1 MEKEFNLS
9 ERIVDDLRGGGQL
22 GIRID
27 DVKEFIR
34 LLKDWVFKMDFEEGY
49 FCGEEGERMREQID
63 KLAGDKLK
71 EDLKK

>member
-22 GIRID
+22 GIRIE

-34 LLKDWVFKMDFEEGY
+34 LLKELVMDCNVHEEKVSIS
-49 FCGEEGERMREQID
+49 EID